1 MQARLTDTDPAEILR
16 YLGCRTPDGQEDLR
30 AWVSEGQAAVAAA
43 AQPRACWRV
52 FPLEGTTPA
61 GSGLTLTGEDIR
73 RHLDGCDRA
82 VLLAATL
89 GREVDALLLRAE
101 VRDMARAL
109 VWDSCASAAIENVC
123 DNLEAEL
130 RAHFRAQGL
139 YLTGRFSPGYGDL
152 PLALQRPLCA
162 ALDTGRRIGL
172 TVSRSGLL
180 LPRKSVTAVLGLA
193 ATPKTGY
200 RAGCAHCLLYDT
212 CQRRKEGNPCGA
224 EPAT

>member
-1 MQARLTDTDPAEILR
+1 MQPRLTQTDRAEILR
-16 YLGCRTPDGQEDLR
+16 YLGCRSTQGQDELL
-30 AWVSEGQAAVAAA
+30 AWVAEGQAAVAAA
-43 AQPRACWRV
+43 AAPRACWRV
-52 FPLEGTTPA
+52 FPLDGMAPV
-61 GSGLTLTGEDIR
+61 GSGLMLAGEDIR

-82 VLLAATL
+82 VLLAVTL
-89 GREVDALLLRAE
+89 GRAVDELLLRAE

-109 VWDSCASAAIENVC
+109 VWDSCASAAVENVC
-123 DNLEAEL
+123 DNFETDL
-130 RAHFRAQGL
+130 RAHFRAQGVC
-139 YLTGRFSPGYGDL
+139 LTGRFSPGYGDL
-152 PLALQRPLCA
+152 PLSLQPAFCA
-162 ALDTGRRIGL
+162 ALDAERRIGL